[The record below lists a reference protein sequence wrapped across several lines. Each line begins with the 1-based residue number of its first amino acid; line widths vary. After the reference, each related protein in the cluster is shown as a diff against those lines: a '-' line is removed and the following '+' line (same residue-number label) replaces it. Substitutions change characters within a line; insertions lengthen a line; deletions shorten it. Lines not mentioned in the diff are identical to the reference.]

1 MSLYEEIVGRGGVS
15 PAYFFDC
22 MTFSECAI
30 FLRGMRRKERA
41 EMERVRLLMW
51 SIFQSQS
58 RRRLDVEDV
67 LRLNDESETS
77 DEAER
82 INEEEMKELRERAKN
97 IKL

>member
-30 FLRGMRRKERA
+30 FLKGMRRKERA

-51 SIFQSQS
+51 SVFQSQS
-58 RRRLDVEDV
+58 KRKLDVEDV
-67 LRLNDESETS
+67 LRLDDERETS

>member
-1 MSLYEEIVGRGGVS
+1 
-15 PAYFFDC
+15 
-22 MTFSECAI
+22 
-30 FLRGMRRKERA
+30 
-41 EMERVRLLMW
+41 MERVRLLMW

>member
-1 MSLYEEIVGRGGVS
+1 
-15 PAYFFDC
+15 
-22 MTFSECAI
+22 
-30 FLRGMRRKERA
+30 
-41 EMERVRLLMW
+41 MW
-51 SIFQSQS
+51 SVFQSQS

-67 LRLNDESETS
+67 LRQDDERETS

>member
-41 EMERVRLLMW
+41 EMEKIRLLMW
-51 SIFQSQS
+51 SVFQSQS
-58 RRRLDVEDV
+58 RRRLDVENV
-67 LRLNDESETS
+67 LRLDDERETS

-82 INEEEMKELRERAKN
+82 INEEEMKELRERAKK

>member
-67 LRLNDESETS
+67 LRLDDERETS

-97 IKL
+97 IKI

>member
-1 MSLYEEIVGRGGVS
+1 
-15 PAYFFDC
+15 
-22 MTFSECAI
+22 
-30 FLRGMRRKERA
+30 
-41 EMERVRLLMW
+41 MERVRLLMW

-67 LRLNDESETS
+67 LRLDDERETS

-97 IKL
+97 IKI

>member
-51 SIFQSQS
+51 SVFQSQS

-67 LRLNDESETS
+67 LRLDNERETS

>member
-1 MSLYEEIVGRGGVS
+1 
-15 PAYFFDC
+15 
-22 MTFSECAI
+22 
-30 FLRGMRRKERA
+30 
-41 EMERVRLLMW
+41 MERVRLLMW
-51 SIFQSQS
+51 SVFQSQS

-67 LRLNDESETS
+67 LRLDDERETS

>member
-41 EMERVRLLMW
+41 EMERVRLVMW
-51 SIFQSQS
+51 SVFQSQS
-58 RRRLDVEDV
+58 RRKLDVEDV
-67 LRLNDESETS
+67 LRLDDERETS

>member
-1 MSLYEEIVGRGGVS
+1 
-15 PAYFFDC
+15 
-22 MTFSECAI
+22 
-30 FLRGMRRKERA
+30 
-41 EMERVRLLMW
+41 MERVRLLMW
-51 SIFQSQS
+51 SVFQSQS

-67 LRLNDESETS
+67 LRLDNERETS

>member
-30 FLRGMRRKERA
+30 FLKGMRRKERA

-51 SIFQSQS
+51 SVFQSQS
-58 RRRLDVEDV
+58 RRKLDVEDV
-67 LRLNDESETS
+67 LRLDDERETS

>member
-1 MSLYEEIVGRGGVS
+1 
-15 PAYFFDC
+15 
-22 MTFSECAI
+22 
-30 FLRGMRRKERA
+30 
-41 EMERVRLLMW
+41 MERVRLLMW
-51 SIFQSQS
+51 SVFQSQS

-67 LRLNDESETS
+67 LRLDDKRETS

>member
-30 FLRGMRRKERA
+30 FLRGMRRKERV

-51 SIFQSQS
+51 SVFQSQS

-67 LRLNDESETS
+67 LRLDDERETS

-82 INEEEMKELRERAKN
+82 INEEEMKGLRERAKN